1 MGILLNFASKF
12 VLNGKF
18 DAAKDLAKFYLFS
31 FVVASTNLT
40 SGILALKFSS
50 NFA

>member
-18 DAAKDLAKFYLFS
+18 DAAWDLAKFYLFS
-31 FVVASTNLT
+31 FVVASANLT
-40 SGILALKFSS
+40 SDILALKFSS

>member
-31 FVVASTNLT
+31 SLQRFLSLRTQ
-40 SGILALKFSS
+40 I
-50 NFA
+50 

>member
-18 DAAKDLAKFYLFS
+18 DALQDTLYILPAPT
-31 FVVASTNLT
+31 FVATGANLT
-40 SGILALKFSS
+40 SDV
-50 NFA
+50 

>member
-18 DAAKDLAKFYLFS
+18 D
-31 FVVASTNLT
+31 
-40 SGILALKFSS
+40 GGALKI
-50 NFA
+50 ARTKA